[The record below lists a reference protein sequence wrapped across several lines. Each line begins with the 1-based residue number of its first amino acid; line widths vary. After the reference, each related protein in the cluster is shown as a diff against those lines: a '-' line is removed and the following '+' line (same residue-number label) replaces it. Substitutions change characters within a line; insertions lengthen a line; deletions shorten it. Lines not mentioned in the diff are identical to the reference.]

1 MPGLM
6 VRKVIVPAQSHT
18 DFPYL
23 VPDGIPARQREYGT
37 VHVGGIVQGQYLLGY
52 RVQGDERFHPGLLPV
67 NTDEPPTLRRRSD
80 MTRMKLLDVGIGK
93 PGEIGEDECT
103 PAQFRT
109 SFIQGHGQYPFHL
122 FTGDIL
128 VLGCGFLLIF
138 DILHRIG
145 AQDLVVHGKIQEAV
159 QPAEAAVGLR
169 GAEILV
175 PDKECLV
182 VPAEV
187 FRYFFKG
194 DVLLPQ

>member
-1 MPGLM
+1 M
-6 VRKVIVPAQSHT
+6 
-18 DFPYL
+18 
-23 VPDGIPARQREYGT
+23 
-37 VHVGGIVQGQYLLGY
+37 
-52 RVQGDERFHPGLLPV
+52 QGDERFHSGLLPV
-67 NTDEPPTLRRRSD
+67 DADEPPTLRRRPD
-80 MTRMKLLDVGIGK
+80 MARMELLDVGIGK

-128 VLGCGFLLIF
+128 VLGRGFLLIF